1 MNNCKQRQ
9 EKERQL
15 SEEVQAADLVFRNDP
30 SKENFVALNVL
41 REKIEKMYEEKV
53 EGIIVRS
60 RIRWHDEHGEKNSK
74 YFLNLEKWNHIK
86 NSLS

>member
-30 SKENFVALNVL
+30 SKENSVALNVL
-41 REKIEKMYEEKV
+41 REKIEKMYE
-53 EGIIVRS
+53 
-60 RIRWHDEHGEKNSK
+60 
-74 YFLNLEKWNHIK
+74 
-86 NSLS
+86 

>member
-9 EKERQL
+9 EKERKL

-41 REKIEKMYEEKV
+41 REKKEKMYE
-53 EGIIVRS
+53 
-60 RIRWHDEHGEKNSK
+60 
-74 YFLNLEKWNHIK
+74 
-86 NSLS
+86 